1 MLDIKNLKS
10 HPRKLLSKHLEGVM
24 NNVKQLTNS
33 KKTELVAVW
42 HDLGKC
48 NPNFQKKLLGKHV
61 KGYDKHS
68 YISAFAFFCA
78 IVYCRKY
85 GDISFKNFI
94 DVSDLTSNELMALV
108 TILAKHHGNLPDFMP
123 YGDKSVLNSNEI
135 DDLYSF
141 IDGSSIKLNEVL
153 TDLMKV
159 PDFSEFTN
167 DSNIRRSFKE
177 KLIFRENANNSL
189 DFFCNIQNTFATLIL
204 SDKLDAAEF
213 YSQIK
218 DDKDKI
224 NSFSEYFC
232 DILDKHLNS
241 LSANTELNK
250 LRTEIRCDAVNNISL
265 ELNGDKHVFEL
276 TSPTGSGK
284 TMMLLSLASEI
295 IKRKGSKRIVYA
307 LPFLSIT
314 EQVEKVVHEIFVGH
328 SSDIRRIDSKADN
341 SIYDKWT
348 ENTESEATGDTEK
361 LRNQIDFM
369 EQTFAFPFIITTFV
383 RFFETLMSN
392 RNGELLKLTNFSNCI
407 FLLDEIQTL
416 PPRLYGFFVAYLDY
430 FCRVNNSYAIVST
443 ATQPKFDL
451 PNDSEITKFFD
462 SYKAPS
468 SLLPLD
474 YFNNEV
480 FNRYVINYRKD
491 GIEVG
496 ALADE
501 LSKVPNSVL
510 VILNTIDDTKQLYDL
525 LSEKCCQDVNLCLL
539 NTHFTTEDRKK
550 KIEDINEY
558 LKKGERV
565 VVVSTQL
572 VEAGVDIDF
581 PVVYRDMTTVSS
593 IVQSAGR
600 CNRNGKMPVPGVVNL
615 INLTKDGKFRSELIY
630 RGKDRELLRFTKEAL
645 TQFQYKEPELLT
657 VQNIFFNRIQ
667 SELNFGVYNIGRQDR
682 NFIKDMK
689 QCMYE
694 QIGKFSLIDKDEF
707 GDIRQYYVPKSEE
720 DDAFEKLLELSES
733 LSTKFSMED
742 ILSAKRNLRDHL
754 RSMQN
759 RIVQIRLKKNDY
771 APIPVS
777 EKEYFGL
784 HKLAL
789 KDYSYNKGVDVSGEF
804 IF

>member
-1 MLDIKNLKS
+1 MFDIKNLKS
-10 HPRKLLSKHLEGVM
+10 HPDKLLSKHLEGVM
-24 NNVKQLTNS
+24 NNVRQLTNS

-48 NPNFQKKLLGKHV
+48 NPNFQKKLLGGSV

-68 YISAFAFFCA
+68 YISAFALFCA
-78 IVYCRKY
+78 IVFCK
-85 GDISFKNFI
+85 KNKDEAFDNYI
-94 DVSDLTSNELMALV
+94 DMSSLTSNELLALV
-108 TILAKHHGNLPDFMP
+108 AIIAKHHGDLPDFMP
-123 YGDKSVLNSNEI
+123 NGDRTVLNSNEI

-141 IDGSSIKLNEVL
+141 IDGSSIKLNEVVM
-153 TDLMKV
+153 DLMKV
-159 PDFSEFTN
+159 PDFSVFTN
-167 DSNIRRSFKE
+167 DSNIRRNFKE
-177 KLIFRENANNSL
+177 RLVFKENANNSL
-189 DFFCNIQNTFATLIL
+189 HFFCDVQKTFAALIL
-204 SDKLDAAEF
+204 SDKLDAAG
-213 YSQIK
+213 YYLQIN
-218 DDKDKI
+218 DDRVNVNK
-224 NSFSEYFC
+224 FSESFC
-232 DILDKHLNS
+232 ETLDGFLGN
-241 LSANTELNK
+241 LRADTELNR
-250 LRTEIRCDAVNNISL
+250 LRTAIRCDAVKNISL

-295 IKRKGSKRIVYA
+295 IKRKGSKRVIYA

-314 EQVEKVVHEIFVGH
+314 EQVEKIVHEIFVNH

-341 SIYDKWT
+341 SIYDKRI
-348 ENTESEATGDTEK
+348 EDAESEATEEIDK
-361 LRNQIDFM
+361 VRNQIDFM
-369 EQTFAFPFIITTFV
+369 EQTFAYPFIITTFV

-392 RNGELLKLTNFSNCI
+392 RNSELLKLPNFSNCI

-430 FCRVNNSYAIVST
+430 FCRENNSYAIVST

-451 PNDSEITKFFD
+451 PNNPEISEFFS
-462 SYKAPS
+462 SYTIPS

-474 YFNNEV
+474 YFSNEV

-491 GIEVG
+491 GIEVD

-501 LSKVPNSVL
+501 LSEVSNSVL

-525 LSEKCCQDVNLCLL
+525 LSEKCSPDVNLCLL

-550 KIEDINEY
+550 KIADINGH
-558 LKKGERV
+558 LKRNDRI

-581 PVVYRDMTTVSS
+581 PVVYRDMTIVSS

-600 CNRNGKMPVPGVVNL
+600 CNRNGRMSAPGIVNL
-615 INLTKDGKFRSELIY
+615 INLTKDGKSRSELIF

-645 TQFQYKEPELLT
+645 CQEQYAEKDLLT
-657 VQNIFFNRIQ
+657 IQNEFFSRIQ
-667 SELNFGVYNIGRQDR
+667 SELNFGVYNICKQER

-694 QIGKFSLIDKDEF
+694 QIGKFSLIDKYEF
-707 GDIRQYYVPKSEE
+707 GDVRQYYVPKSEE
-720 DDAFEKLLELSES
+720 DDAFERLMDLSEH
-733 LSTKFSMED
+733 LSSQTSMEEVM
-742 ILSAKRNLRDHL
+742 SAKRNLRTHL

-759 RIVQIRLKKNDY
+759 RVVQIRLKKNDY

-784 HKLAL
+784 QKLAL
-789 KDYSYNKGVDVSGEF
+789 EDYSYSKGVNLSCES
-804 IF
+804 IL